1 MEEDTFKMTQSESR
15 TETMVNSLPH
25 SVIAHGWIPFL
36 IVTAL
41 SLVFSVLYVIWYR
54 SDRPQHKAHGTST
67 IAVLGLFMTL
77 VTTILV
83 PVDVFLV
90 SFMKNADGSW
100 KPWAEDSDVRDS
112 VKDSILYT
120 YYFCYSVIFFF
131 SFLVIPSNYFYHG
144 LDTGLEEDDVEPS
157 FTEKVC
163 HSLKYTLLSIFIFSI
178 LIIAGIF
185 LPFNGSP
192 PSNSTEWQK
201 FEWFFEE
208 LEANK
213 GQDLLLFILNTLNI
227 LGVFFL
233 ILYTGYGL
241 SSLPCG
247 LIRPTSGVRTQRSAV
262 EDQIEELEASI
273 RTIEDRHPGGQIP
286 RFERSQLER
295 LEQQLRLLRREH
307 RDLDQRAR
315 SLVSRCQLLLRP
327 FQMFFGVIF
336 SMFGFLIFLSLLLTN
351 IDKALN
357 SGGVFTG
364 YTLQNSTLPNPVD
377 LVLVCSQ
384 QIFPLDYIVYTL
396 LVLFLLSCSMSGMRN
411 IGVRCLCLTVY
422 KVRAWRTPP
431 RGLLLSILILMFII
445 LAQNVIML
453 SLVPDYTM
461 FGNQHYST
469 TQNNVTK
476 ILKCGSDNF
485 PEEKDNCIPSRIS
498 VLLLSFH
505 YKAWIFGAAYY
516 WLIWLLLLSVLVG
529 SLYSV
534 YHMRTPTRPLGDES
548 ELIDSDDEEVF
559 QQHDDVP
566 STNPFD

>member
-1 MEEDTFKMTQSESR
+1 M
-15 TETMVNSLPH
+15 
-25 SVIAHGWIPFL
+25 
-36 IVTAL
+36 L
-41 SLVFSVLYVIWYR
+41 SLLLSVLYVIWYR
-54 SDRPQHKAHGTST
+54 SDRPHHKAHGSST

-77 VTTILV
+77 LTTILV

-90 SFMKNADGSW
+90 SFMKNSDGTW
-100 KPWAEDSDVRDS
+100 KPWAQDADVRDG

-120 YYFCYSVIFFF
+120 YYFCYSVIFLF

-157 FTEKVC
+157 FGQKVC
-163 HSLKYTLLSIFIFSI
+163 HSLKFTLLSILIFSI
-178 LIIAGIF
+178 LVVAGIF

-192 PSNSTEWQK
+192 PTNSTEWQK

-227 LGVFFL
+227 IGVFFL
-233 ILYTGYGL
+233 ILYTGYGM
-241 SSLPCG
+241 SRLPCG

-262 EDQIEELEASI
+262 EVQIEEVETSI
-273 RTIEDRHPGGQIP
+273 RAIEDRHNGGQIP
-286 RFERSQLER
+286 RFEQSQIDR
-295 LEQQLRLLRREH
+295 LEQQLRYKADPLDLGNFSIFYYLHRLLRREH

-315 SLVSRCQLLLRP
+315 SFVSRCQLLLRP
-327 FQMFFGVIF
+327 FQMVFGVIF

-351 IDKALN
+351 VDKAIN
-357 SGGVFTG
+357 SGGIYTG
-364 YTLQNSTLPNPVD
+364 YALQNSTLPNPVD
-377 LVLVCSQ
+377 LMLVCAQ

-396 LVLFLLSCSMSGMRN
+396 LVLFLLSCSMSGIRN
-411 IGVRCLCLTVY
+411 IGIRCFCLTVY

-469 TQNNVTK
+469 TR
-476 ILKCGSDNF
+476 DNITEVVRCSAKNI
-485 PEEKDNCIPSRIS
+485 PDEKDTCIPSRIS
-498 VLLLSFH
+498 VLLLSYH

-516 WLIWLLLLSVLVG
+516 WLVWTLLVAVVAG
-529 SLYSV
+529 SLYSL
-534 YHMRTPTRPLGDES
+534 YHMRTPTRPLGDEE
-548 ELIDSDDEEVF
+548 ELIDSDDEDVLR
-559 QQHDDVP
+559 HDDVP